1 MQTETE
7 IERQD
12 TYPVLRA
19 MFVRETGHP
28 NPQIT
33 HEVVRLV
40 QTAKYGFVIE
50 VSTAYD
56 HSDSKMIQE
65 SKSEVITCKYPPTAK
80 WIYDNCRDLARVTN
94 DGAIVKDIP
103 FDC

>member
-7 IERQD
+7 VERQE

-19 MFVRETGHP
+19 MFVKETGHP
-28 NPQIT
+28 NPKIT

-56 HSDSKMIQE
+56 HFNGLSITE
-65 SKSEVITCKYPPTAK
+65 SKSEIITCKYTPTAK
-80 WIYDNCRDLARVTN
+80 WIYDNFRDLARVTN
-94 DGAIVKDIP
+94 NGAIVKDIP